1 MVDVVVDVADGG
13 GDTGNAVVAGRV
25 VVVEGAE
32 MAAAFLLTGVG
43 VVAAAGGPQPPRA
56 GADARRLPG
65 ADGRRRGHDRRDRD
79 RQRCAAAAGY
89 RVSGTGFGTA
99 FLGAYRTV
107 VALAYPLTGPG

>member
-43 VVAAAGGPQPPRA
+43 VVAAAEARNLRAPAQMLGGCLALMVGA
-56 GADARRLPG
+56 GVTIGAIETGSAALLLLGTGCPG
-65 ADGRRRGHDRRDRD
+65 PGSGRRSW
-79 RQRCAAAAGY
+79 AP
-89 RVSGTGFGTA
+89 TA
-99 FLGAYRTV
+99 PWWPWPT
-107 VALAYPLTGPG
+107 P